1 MSMTNIVKTPLQPY
15 LPRTGA
21 PASARDAR
29 HLGTAILIAVFV
41 ALFALSLPSARGA
54 EAVNQPAPPH
64 IGFLATPASAVYL
77 GMPAQEATRVLGDAA
92 KETDFVA
99 DGAALRKLEFS
110 GSIPGRVILSDGK
123 VSRVTLDAFVEE
135 DALPPFIRKAWPG
148 FAASAVRRVL
158 GEPTDVLHHGFFG
171 INIDQ
176 WVFSRAGEADV
187 SVFFR
192 DGRLVARTV
201 GRDVPANLFR
211 VALPSPPAAESE
223 GRMPTPR
230 LGMTAGDIAGLY
242 GPVKYRVDYV
252 INGQP
257 ASRVVFET
265 RNKGRFAGATFVD
278 GVAIGLEDLGG
289 MPDDPTFQG
298 R

>member
-1 MSMTNIVKTPLQPY
+1 
-15 LPRTGA
+15 
-21 PASARDAR
+21 
-29 HLGTAILIAVFV
+29 
-41 ALFALSLPSARGA
+41 
-54 EAVNQPAPPH
+54 
-64 IGFLATPASAVYL
+64 
-77 GMPAQEATRVLGDAA
+77 MPAQEATRILGDAA

-99 DGAALRKLEFS
+99 DGTTVRKLEFS
-110 GSIPGRVILSDGK
+110 GSIPGQVILSDGK
-123 VSRVTLDAFVEE
+123 VSRVTLDAFAAE
-135 DALPPFIRKAWPG
+135 DALPSFVRKAWPG
-148 FAASAVRRVL
+148 LAASAVRRVL

-192 DGRLVARTV
+192 DGRVVARTV

-211 VALPSPPAAESE
+211 VALPSPPVAESE
-223 GRMPTPR
+223 GPIPTPR
-230 LGMTAGDIAGLY
+230 LGMTAEEIKEFY

-265 RNKGRFAGATFVD
+265 PDKGTFAGVTFVD

>member
-1 MSMTNIVKTPLQPY
+1 M
-15 LPRTGA
+15 PRA
-21 PASARDAR
+21 DPSASERNAR
-29 HLGTAILIAVFV
+29 HLGTTILTLARV
-41 ALFALSLPSARGA
+41 AFSVAALALSLPSAQGA

-77 GMPAQEATRVLGDAA
+77 GLPAQEATRVLGDAA
-92 KETDFVA
+92 KETNFVA
-99 DGAALRKLEFS
+99 SGAALRKLEFS
-110 GSIPGRVILSDGK
+110 GSIPGQVILSDGK

-135 DALPPFIRKAWPG
+135 DALPSFVRKAWPG
-148 FAASAVRRVL
+148 LAASAVRRLL
-158 GEPTDVLHHGFFG
+158 GEPTDLLHHGFFG
-171 INIDQ
+171 INVDQ

-192 DGRLVARTV
+192 DGRVVARTV
-201 GRDVPANLFR
+201 RREVPANLFR
-211 VALPSPPAAESE
+211 VALPSPPAADSE
-223 GRMPTPR
+223 GPLPTPR
-230 LGMTAGDIAGLY
+230 LGMTAGDITELY

-265 RNKGRFAGATFVD
+265 PDKGTFAGVTFVD
-278 GVAIGLEDLGG
+278 GVAIGIEDLGG